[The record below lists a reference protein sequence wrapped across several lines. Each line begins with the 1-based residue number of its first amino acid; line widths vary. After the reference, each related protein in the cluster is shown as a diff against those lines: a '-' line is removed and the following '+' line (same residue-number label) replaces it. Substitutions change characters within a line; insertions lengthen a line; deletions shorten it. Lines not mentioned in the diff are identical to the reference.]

1 MLTILAVLIPALIGM
16 AATLGGA
23 ALTNRKNKQLNERQ
37 YEQQRQLNQEAN
49 ETNVQNYLGF
59 ESPAAMVDQLEKA
72 KLNKGLMY
80 SKGAGNGGV
89 TGSTAG
95 SAPQAIPY
103 QNPTLGLSSELD
115 RIQSLKMT
123 TAQIENIEAHTDL
136 MKEQAG
142 KEKEIGRNYQLQNNW
157 YDKRAQKEIDKIES
171 DIERNQV
178 ENAYTETLA
187 AAQEWQT
194 SFDIAKSENELE
206 RLKLVN
212 QEIKENIEVLKT
224 QPDLIQ
230 AQIENFKSQTNL
242 NKIDARTRHQINQ
255 NTADNLY
262 SQTMKNNY
270 QMIYDGLRVM
280 LEADEWSMHKQ
291 EIQKNLDLLDEKIKQ
306 AEFVTNHQEF
316 TYHIDN
322 VMKASQIIENLTESY
337 DNVSSEKGKQSRGDK
352 MRRAAMLIRL
362 AALLK

>member
-1 MLTILAVLIPALIGM
+1 MLTILSVLLPALIGI
-16 AATLGGA
+16 AATLGGT
-23 ALTNRKNKQLNERQ
+23 ALTNKKNKQLNERQ
-37 YEQQRQLNQEAN
+37 FEQQRQLNQEAN

-72 KLNKGLMY
+72 NLNKGLMY

-103 QNPTLGLSSELD
+103 QNPTLGISSELD
-115 RIQSLKMT
+115 RIQNLKMT
-123 TAQIENIEAHTDL
+123 TAQIENIKAHTNL

-142 KEKEIGRNYQLQNNW
+142 KEKEIGENYKLQNNW
-157 YDKRAQKEIDKIES
+157 YDKRAQKEINKIES
-171 DIERNQV
+171 ETDRNKV
-178 ENAYTETLA
+178 EIAYTEVLT

-194 SFDIAKSENELE
+194 VFNIAKSDDELE
-206 RLKLVN
+206 RLKLLN
-212 QEIKENIEVLKT
+212 EQIKENIEVLKS
-224 QPDLIQ
+224 QPDLIN

-255 NTADNLY
+255 NTADNIY

-291 EIQKNLDLLDEKIKQ
+291 EIKKNLDLLDEKIAQ
-306 AEFVTNHQEF
+306 AEFVTETQEF
-316 TYHIDN
+316 SYHLNN
-322 VMKASQIIENLTESY
+322 VLKASEILENLTQSY
-337 DNVSSEKGKQSRGDK
+337 DNVSSEKGKQNRGDK